1 MLRACSSMRG
11 TLPHCIQSS
20 GTAKIIREHALESLR
35 KTLGEVCEIV
45 VSEAR
50 ARQVRRMRR
59 AGEFVRDCVGT
70 SEL

>member
-1 MLRACSSMRG
+1 MLRACSSVRG
-11 TLPHCIQSS
+11 TLPYCMPPS
-20 GTAKIIREHALESLR
+20 GIARIIRGQALGSLR